1 MAYQQGPLLQ
11 SFGVPLV
18 PSQQAQPVAAQQQ
31 LVDPAALQAAA
42 AARLVPHQQ
51 RLRQER
57 QQQRQQQQDPGPALR
72 LSDTGGFVLYCGSKQ
87 FHFDSG
93 VNLREPFLRITQ
105 VRAVS
110 SLRDTASWLI
120 VHLVKPGG
128 SSSLATLLAGPA
140 HPCPGLAS
148 PSMWAS
154 QLAASCSACCCLPQ
168 GSPECP
174 HGLPPRLQVSG
185 GERNSMVV
193 PWHAITHFQMAISN
207 CAMVHQPQ
215 QQPELAA
222 GLQQQVASH
231 QLQAALHGGLQGGM
245 QVQRPLLGPGQV
257 SFVFCHSLTCT
268 SQGPSLSSHNMTP
281 RDVQAP
287 HPA

>member
-1 MAYQQGPLLQ
+1 MALQQGPLLQ
-11 SFGVPLV
+11 GFAVPLV
-18 PSQQAQPVAAQQQ
+18 PLQQVQPVAAQQQ

-72 LSDTGGFVLYCGSKQ
+72 LSDTGGFVLYCGGKQ

-93 VNLREPFLRITQ
+93 VNPRDPFLRITQ

-110 SLRDTASWLI
+110 ALCDTASWLCM
-120 VHLVKPGG
+120 HLVKPGG
-128 SSSLATLLAGPA
+128 SSSPATLLAASP
-140 HPCPGLAS
+140 HPCHGLVS
-148 PSMWAS
+148 RNMWAQ
-154 QLAASCSACCCLPQ
+154 QLAAGSRSCCCLPQ
-168 GSPECP
+168 GGPECP

-185 GERNSMVV
+185 GERSSMVL

-207 CAMVHQPQ
+207 CAMVHQLQ

-222 GLQQQVASH
+222 GLQ
-231 QLQAALHGGLQGGM
+231 LQAALHGGLQAGM
-245 QVQRPLLGPGQV
+245 PVQHPLPGPGQA
-257 SFVFCHSLTCT
+257 SFARCQSFTCT
-268 SQGPSLSSHNMTP
+268 GRGLS
-281 RDVQAP
+281 
-287 HPA
+287 